1 MSDRMHD
8 VPASEEASADTTTG
22 VLAEESLP
30 LRANDSAAETAWT
43 EQMPRVSSTWLGLRE
58 STDAAARAA
67 ELVGLV
73 RAHLA
78 GASPNV
84 RPPGHSAARRTDRV
98 IHDLG
103 CGTGSMG
110 RWLAPQL
117 PGRQHWILYDRDA
130 DLLEQAGAEM
140 VDRAADGA
148 PVTVETRQRDITR
161 LTADDLD
168 GAGLVTASALL
179 DMLTVEEIERIAA
192 ACVGAGCP
200 ALLTISVVGRVDLTP
215 AEPLDAQIAAA
226 FNAHQRR
233 TVGGRRLLGPDAVD
247 ATVDAFTRRG
257 AATVLRP
264 SPWRLGVD
272 TFGGADQRGDGGGAE
287 QRDDGGGADQRG
299 DGGGAEQLDDVGGA
313 DQRDDVD
320 LMSEWFVGWL
330 AAACEQRPELAGPA
344 AAYAHRRLAQ
354 VAEGQLGVVVH
365 HHDLLARCE

>member
-1 MSDRMHD
+1 MSDRMPD
-8 VPASEEASADTTTG
+8 VPASEEASADTTAG
-22 VLAEESLP
+22 VLAAQSLR
-30 LRANDSAAETAWT
+30 LRANDSAAEAAWT

-58 STDAAARAA
+58 ATDAAARAA
-67 ELVGLV
+67 ELVALV
-73 RAHLA
+73 RANLA
-78 GASPNV
+78 GASANV
-84 RPPGHSAARRTDRV
+84 RPPGHSAALRTETAPPMV

-161 LTADDLD
+161 LTADDFD

-179 DMLTVEEIERIAA
+179 DLLTVDEIERIVA

-200 ALLTISVVGRVDLTP
+200 ALLTISVIGRVDLTP
-215 AEPLDAQIAAA
+215 ADPLDAQIAAA

-257 AATVLRP
+257 AATVVRP

-272 TFGGADQRGDGGGAE
+272 TFGGADQG
-287 QRDDGGGADQRG
+287 
-299 DGGGAEQLDDVGGA
+299 DDVGGA
-313 DQRDDVD
+313 DQRVDVGGADQGDDVD
-320 LMSEWFVGWL
+320 LMSEWFMGWL
-330 AAACEQRPELAGPA
+330 DAACEQRPELAGPA

-365 HHDLLARCE
+365 HHDLLARRE